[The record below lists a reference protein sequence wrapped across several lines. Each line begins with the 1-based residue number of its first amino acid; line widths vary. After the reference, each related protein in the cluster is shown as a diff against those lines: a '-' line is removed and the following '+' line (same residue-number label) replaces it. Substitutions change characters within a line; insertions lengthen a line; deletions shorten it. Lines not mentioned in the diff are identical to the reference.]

1 MDKLT
6 DVKKYRDTMCPECR
20 NDVKLLGAILKVQ
33 DISLELI
40 KNERELIKT
49 IKEINKNNPNR
60 QATEKERYAFAE
72 ARNPQIFQE
81 TENLK
86 RKLVGAHRELADIKI
101 AKKCVN
107 KFSHDCSP
115 DSCQGTETC
124 KWPE

>member
-1 MDKLT
+1 MGIPADNLQAEQKKAYYSEGAFMDKLT

-60 QATEKERYAFAE
+60 QATE
-72 ARNPQIFQE
+72 
-81 TENLK
+81 
-86 RKLVGAHRELADIKI
+86 
-101 AKKCVN
+101 
-107 KFSHDCSP
+107 
-115 DSCQGTETC
+115 
-124 KWPE
+124 